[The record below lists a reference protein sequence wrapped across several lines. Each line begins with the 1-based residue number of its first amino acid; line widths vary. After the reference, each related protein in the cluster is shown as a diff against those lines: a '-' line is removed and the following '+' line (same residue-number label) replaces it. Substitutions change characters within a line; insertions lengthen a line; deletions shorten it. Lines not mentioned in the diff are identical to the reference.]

1 MLLFISKFITVNYL
15 EVQYLMHFDLSKE
28 VNEMSE
34 ADLKAHFLLFYDKM
48 IKRKARLFLVNTEKC
63 TVDKNLV
70 KWFNSI
76 ILPLL
81 KSVKATKIAWVGLNN
96 QIEDKADNTII
107 QKKFNDNAT
116 AMKWLLEDADRK
128 KLSFEDGNKP
138 ISHHHH
144 HKKD

>member
-1 MLLFISKFITVNYL
+1 MVLFISKYLTVNYL

-28 VNEMSE
+28 INNLSE
-34 ADLKAHFLLFYDKM
+34 TDLKAHFLQFFDKM
-48 IKRKARLFLVNTEKC
+48 IKRKARLFIVDAKKC
-63 TVDKNLV
+63 SVPENFVD
-70 KWFNSI
+70 WFDSV
-76 ILPLL
+76 ILPLI
-81 KSVKATKIAWVGLNN
+81 KSVKASKIAWVGINYA
-96 QIEDKADNTII
+96 IKDKADETII

-138 ISHHHH
+138 VSHHHH